1 MAHSL
6 GEEARQ
12 MSKFKGQID
21 GTQEGQDI
29 ALTHEETGPER
40 GMDSGTRWWD
50 QWPEAMIWR

>member
-6 GEEARQ
+6 GEEVRQ

-29 ALTHEETGPER
+29 ALTHEER